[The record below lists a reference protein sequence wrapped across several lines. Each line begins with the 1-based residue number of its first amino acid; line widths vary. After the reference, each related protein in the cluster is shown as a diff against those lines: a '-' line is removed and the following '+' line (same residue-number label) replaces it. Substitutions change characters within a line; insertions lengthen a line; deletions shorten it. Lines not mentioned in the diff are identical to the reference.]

1 MKMKDVK
8 LKFLFGLMFLAIT
21 TVKSQN
27 VETRIPSIPDEL
39 IYKIVDGDTLKM
51 HFRYPEKVQPN
62 KTYPAIVFFFG
73 GGWNGGTIT
82 QFEDQ
87 ANYFASRGM
96 IGVLVDYR
104 VKSRHGTTPF
114 EAVSDAKTAIRF
126 VRGYADKFQIDPD
139 KIVASGGSAGGHLAA
154 AAATVN
160 GLDETI
166 DNLSISAKP
175 NALVL
180 YNPVI
185 DNGPEGFEYKRMGG
199 RHMEISPMHNIKKGT
214 APTIVFLGTKD
225 ALIPVSTIE
234 KYKTKMEEVGSRC
247 DIFLYKDQTH
257 GFFNRPRS
265 NGEFYVKT
273 TREADIFLESLGY
286 LKGEPKI

>member
-1 MKMKDVK
+1 MKGKV
-8 LKFLFGLMFLAIT
+8 LIVLALFFALEFHAQKENSAGFVPPKEM
-21 TVKSQN
+21 V
-27 VETRIPSIPDEL
+27 
-39 IYKIVDGDTLKM
+39 YKIVDGDTLKM
-51 HFRYPEKVQPN
+51 QFLYPEKIKQ
-62 KTYPAIVFFFG
+62 KKAYPAIVFFFG

-87 ANYFASRGM
+87 AKYFASRGM

-114 EAVSDAKTAIRF
+114 EAVSDAKSAMRF
-126 VRGYADKFQIDPD
+126 VRANAHKFHIDPN

-154 AAATVN
+154 ATATLD
-160 GLDETI
+160 GLDEAT
-166 DNLSISAKP
+166 DDLSISAKP

-199 RHMEISPMHNIKKGT
+199 RHMEISPMHNIKGGT
-214 APTIVFLGTKD
+214 PPTIIFLGTKD
-225 ALIPVSTIE
+225 ALIPVATIE
-234 KYKTKMEEVGSRC
+234 KYKTKMEAVGSRC

-257 GFFNRPRS
+257 GFFNKPRS

-273 TREADIFLESLGY
+273 TREADIFLKSIGY
-286 LKGEPKI
+286 LKGKPKI